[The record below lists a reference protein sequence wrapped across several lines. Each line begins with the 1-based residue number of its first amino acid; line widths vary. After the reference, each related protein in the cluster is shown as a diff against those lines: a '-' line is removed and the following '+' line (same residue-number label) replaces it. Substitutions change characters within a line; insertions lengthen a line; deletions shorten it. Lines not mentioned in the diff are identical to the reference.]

1 MSEMGGMAYLRRM
14 SKILG
19 ISAFYHDAA
28 AALTIDGD
36 VIAAAQE
43 ERFTREK
50 HTARFPVEAV
60 RYCLAESGLTLDDL
74 DAVVFYDKPLLK
86 FERLLHTYYAFAPK
100 GVVSFVKA
108 MPVWL
113 REKLF
118 LRREIRRGLAE
129 AMPFNPKNLKLL
141 FSEHHLSHAAST
153 FFASPFEEAAILTV
167 DGVGEWSTASIAI
180 GRGNRIDMLRELHFP
195 HSLGL
200 LYSAFTYYLGFT
212 VNSGEYKLMG
222 LAPYGHPHSSQTAR
236 FEAII
241 RTELVDVHDDGGI
254 FLHPSQFT
262 YATGLRMV
270 NDRKW
275 EALFGFPR
283 RQSNEEVTQA
293 HCDLALAIQRVTE
306 DVVLRLARTACA
318 ETGLKKLC
326 LAGGVALNCVANG
339 RLLREKVADALY
351 IQPAAGDAGG
361 ALGAAWAVEYMH
373 FNHRRTLQFP
383 DAMHGAYLG
392 PAFSDADFERL
403 ERRFGAVSTRFTDDE
418 LYATS
423 AAALADGA
431 VVGWFQGR
439 MEFGPRALGNRS
451 ILADPRDPEMQKR
464 LNLKT
469 KFREG
474 FRPFAP
480 SVTEE
485 AAPSF
490 FELEVPSPYMLL
502 VAPVNQHR
510 REPVPENYADMPMRE
525 RLYHR
530 RSVLP
535 AVTHLDFS
543 ARVQTVNATTQPR
556 FHALLKAFEAQTGC
570 AVLVNTS
577 FNVRGEP
584 IVCTPYDA
592 YRCFMATDM
601 DVLVMGNRLYRKA
614 AQPDAANPAKWRVE
628 FIPD

>member
-1 MSEMGGMAYLRRM
+1 MSEVGGITYLRCM
-14 SKILG
+14 AKILG

-28 AALTIDGD
+28 AALTINGE

-43 ERFTREK
+43 ERFTRDK
-50 HTARFPVEAV
+50 HTSRFPVEAV

-113 REKLF
+113 RDKLF
-118 LRREIRRGLAE
+118 LRREIRRGLAVVMSYD
-129 AMPFNPKNLKLL
+129 ARKLKLL

-153 FFASPFEEAAILTV
+153 FFASPFDEAAILTV
-167 DGVGEWSTASIAI
+167 DGVGEWSTASIAV
-180 GRGNRIDMLRELHFP
+180 GRGNRIEMLRELQFP

-222 LAPYGHPHSSQTAR
+222 LAPYGHPESAQTAR

-241 RTELVDVHDDGGI
+241 RTKLVQVYDDGSI
-254 FLHPSQFT
+254 YLDPTQFT

-270 NDRKW
+270 HDRKW
-275 EALFGFPR
+275 EALFGMPR
-283 RQSNEEVTQA
+283 RQPDDALAQA

-306 DVVLRLARTACA
+306 DVVMRLVRTACQV
-318 ETGLKKLC
+318 TGLKRVC
-326 LAGGVALNCVANG
+326 MAGGVALNCVANG
-339 RLLREKVADALY
+339 RVVRECGLDDLY
-351 IQPAAGDAGG
+351 IQPASGDAGG
-361 ALGAAWAVEYMH
+361 ALGAAWAAEYMH
-373 FNHRRTLQFP
+373 FDNARTPQQP
-383 DAMHGAYLG
+383 DAMRGAYLG
-392 PAFSDADFERL
+392 PSFTDADFERL
-403 ERRFGAVSTRFTDDE
+403 ERRFGAVSKRLGDHE
-418 LYATS
+418 LYAET
-423 AAALADGA
+423 AAALSQGA
-431 VVGWFQGR
+431 IVGWFQDR

-480 SVTEE
+480 AVTEE
-485 AAPSF
+485 ASARF
-490 FELEVPSPYMLL
+490 FNLAVASPYMLL
-502 VAPVNQHR
+502 VAPVA
-510 REPVPENYADMPMRE
+510 EACLLPVPDNYASLPMRE
-525 RLYHR
+525 RLYHQ
-530 RSVLP
+530 RSTLP

-543 ARVQTVNATTQPR
+543 ARVQTVNQTTQPR
-556 FHALLKAFEAQTGC
+556 FHALLSAFEAKTGC

-584 IVCTPYDA
+584 IVCTPFDA

-601 DVLVMGNRLYRKA
+601 DVLVLGNRIYRKDE
-614 AQPDAANPAKWRVE
+614 QPDAANPDAWRVS
-628 FIPD
+628 FRPD